1 MSAWRRTSDGQAA
14 KGEIEREI
22 KTRGWDLLSRVSSKD
37 QLHIG
42 QDQRREFITHLQC
55 QYPDAQKDTVSWH
68 KFISRITGQAKQWT
82 SASTAYTQAS
92 NQTHNPTKNLAL
104 SE

>member
-1 MSAWRRTSDGQAA
+1 MPAWCSSSDGHAA
-14 KGEIEREI
+14 KGEIELES
-22 KTRGWDLLSRVSSKD
+22 KTRGWDLLSRASSKD
-37 QLHIG
+37 QLTIG
-42 QDQRREFITHLQC
+42 EDQRRTFITHLQR

-82 SASTAYTQAS
+82 SASTAYTHAS
-92 NQTHNPTKNLAL
+92 NQTHNPTKNLSL